1 MNSFVA
7 SACALLYMLV
17 FASRVLSKT
26 KYLVSM
32 FQWLQFRHHAGWA
45 TLHEISNTLR
55 IILYRVYT
63 SFRKGIHIQM
73 QCRSDTEEVG
83 RSLAVARSK
92 SQPSSEKTCTTIVS
106 GDLKVLEVHNG
117 CETLEKVYPPRIK
130 ASTIPNAI
138 FLCC

>member
-1 MNSFVA
+1 MRPPVMNSF
-7 SACALLYMLV
+7 ACALLYMLV

-26 KYLVSM
+26 KYLASM

-45 TLHEISNTLR
+45 KLHEISNTLR
-55 IILYRVYT
+55 IILYRVHT

-92 SQPSSEKTCTTIVS
+92 SQPSSRKHVQPLSAAISRCWRCIMAARRWKKCTLQGS
-106 GDLKVLEVHNG
+106 KPAPSRMLF
-117 CETLEKVYPPRIK
+117 
-130 ASTIPNAI
+130 S
-138 FLCC
+138 